1 MERSNISTAEKKLE
15 EAYELILNNLPLKEE
30 GVERT
35 PQRAAKALVQLC
47 SGYFLTPQEV
57 IGQGIFPY
65 SGEGIVHVR
74 DIQVCSLC
82 EHHILPFIGTC
93 SIA

>member
-57 IGQGIFPY
+57 IGKGIFPY
-65 SGEGIVHVR
+65 SGEGVVHVR
-74 DIQVCSLC
+74 DIQICSLC